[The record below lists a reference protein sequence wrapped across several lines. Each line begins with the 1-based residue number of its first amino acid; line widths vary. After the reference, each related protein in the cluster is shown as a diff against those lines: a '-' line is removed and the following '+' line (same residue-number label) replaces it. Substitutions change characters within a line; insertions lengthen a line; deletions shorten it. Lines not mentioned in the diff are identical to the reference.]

1 MKLTKCSRYVADTYW
16 PQSVMRADGLRIME
30 MYRNALFHED
40 LETARLDAWND
51 GSWEEEGVEKDGDQ
65 GVGDKHE
72 DQREVQTNG
81 VVLGGI
87 VVDFGGEEVKG
98 G

>member
-1 MKLTKCSRYVADTYW
+1 M
-16 PQSVMRADGLRIME
+16 RIME
-30 MYRNALFHED
+30 MYRNALFHE
-40 LETARLDAWND
+40 EVESARLDAWND
-51 GSWEEEGVEKDGDQ
+51 GSWEEEVEKDGDQ

-81 VVLGGI
+81 VELGGT
-87 VVDFGGEEVKG
+87 VVDLGEEEVKG